1 MTNHLQIKENIF
13 RYEFLY
19 FVKLS
24 KLSPVVVN
32 TTLHT
37 DEFIFQQF
45 LPIVCFIFFHWRI
58 WQKTKHLLWK
68 ASAFP
73 YKGKGKDFNSE
84 RSAVDIWSPSLPS
97 RFFLPHGCAFL
108 YKGKGKTLL
117 VKGVQWTWDA
127 PPSLHS
133 FNYKKDG

>member
-13 RYEFLY
+13 RYESLY
-19 FVKLS
+19 FVKAV

-32 TTLHT
+32 TTLHS

-45 LPIVCFIFFHWRI
+45 FTNSLFYFLPLKNLTE
-58 WQKTKHLLWK
+58 KTNHLLWK

-84 RSAVDIWSPSLPS
+84 RSAVDI
-97 RFFLPHGCAFL
+97 
-108 YKGKGKTLL
+108 
-117 VKGVQWTWDA
+117 
-127 PPSLHS
+127 
-133 FNYKKDG
+133 